1 MSRETGLM
9 QPPPVTSSGAQKAW
23 YWHHADAVFAAEI
36 AQAVERHVCGDWGA
50 LDPYDA
56 HINDEAAESG
66 EGQILSA
73 YETSKGRIW
82 IITELAGPDTY
93 TTVLHPDED

>member
-1 MSRETGLM
+1 M
-9 QPPPVTSSGAQKAW
+9 
-23 YWHHADAVFAAEI
+23 FAAEI

-82 IITELAGPDTY
+82 IITEQAGPDTY
-93 TTVLHPDED
+93 TTVLHPDEY